1 MFWKTSSSLEIR
13 RDQVSGAIP
22 SRPFP
27 ASTHVGVCAHALCS
41 AHNEPSQVFTW
52 WPKSSQVPVQGASPL
67 CPHPLPPCTSVAL
80 SMRLCRFGTWCW
92 GGGWGG
98 GAGRYGSEPPSPTV
112 WRREPEE
119 APDTLLPGP
128 GLPLPVDLEP
138 ACPEE
143 AGQTGTET
151 SRVNWAEGAS
161 SRLNLATPF
170 PSGSLG
176 TPSSFQL
183 SADSQCAGVW
193 RGPESGWAHP
203 GSWPP
208 AAGQPEP
215 IGFSVSISAL
225 GNGVPWAVKESE
237 EEALERAGAS
247 LPPPYAEKAGTPK
260 FPAAPLGGLG

>member
-1 MFWKTSSSLEIR
+1 MYICGS
-13 RDQVSGAIP
+13 V
-22 SRPFP
+22 
-27 ASTHVGVCAHALCS
+27 HATL
-41 AHNEPSQVFTW
+41 
-52 WPKSSQVPVQGASPL
+52 PV
-67 CPHPLPPCTSVAL
+67 
-80 SMRLCRFGTWCW
+80 W

-112 WRREPEE
+112 WRREPEA

-143 AGQTGTET
+143 AGRMHTGQTGTET

-225 GNGVPWAVKESE
+225 GSERERGRSVRKSWGFPPTTLRREGRDPQIPSSPPWGPGVSSGCCRSSP
-237 EEALERAGAS
+237 LEGGAKARADIRGMTAKHG
-247 LPPPYAEKAGTPK
+247 EQRECN
-260 FPAAPLGGLG
+260 

>member
-1 MFWKTSSSLEIR
+1 MHSAVHTMNLLKCSHGGLNPLRSQCREHHHSAPT
-13 RDQVSGAIP
+13 
-22 SRPFP
+22 PFH
-27 ASTHVGVCAHALCS
+27 HVHL
-41 AHNEPSQVFTW
+41 W
-52 WPKSSQVPVQGASPL
+52 L
-67 CPHPLPPCTSVAL
+67 CPCDFAGLGRGL
-80 SMRLCRFGTWCW
+80 
-92 GGGWGG
+92 GG

-112 WRREPEE
+112 WRREPEA

-143 AGQTGTET
+143 AGRMHTGQTGTET